1 MQAPILR
8 KSESIYI
15 LASGFGFLI
24 LLLTFFAYSSY
35 QQTLISYS
43 AVEGSS
49 RASDKMEIIV
59 KLIETAR
66 TRTRLTLQ
74 MSYEEDPFIKDSISM
89 KLDVHATEF
98 SVLREQLANY
108 QLNNEELSI
117 LHNINKAAKD
127 TLTRQR
133 KAAELALSDNLT
145 IIAQSQIM
153 MVTDVY
159 SRQSIIIDNFMKL
172 LNYQKNLIFNSRESA
187 STQFK
192 HARKLQLTLFISIF
206 LLALFVAA
214 YIIRRSSKIEGELF
228 FEKEKAQITLKSI
241 GDAVITTDENGRVD
255 YLNPVAEKITG
266 YITHEVIGKPITQ
279 IFKAYDEI
287 NQCWLADCIV
297 NYLKDGDYSMPSN
310 DIVLY
315 NADDD
320 IIDISQTMAPIQD
333 TYNNILGTITTF
345 QDISKEKHLAKRI
358 DHQARHDVLTGLLNR
373 REFENRVEQSLSLFS
388 EGTTHALCV
397 MDLDRFKIVNDTLGH
412 AAGDELLKQVSQKIK
427 RALRQSDLFAR
438 IGGDEFALFLS
449 NINTEDAEAIA
460 ENILCSVREYQFV
473 WGNKAFRIGASI
485 GLVDAPA
492 RVSNYESLYHAADT
506 ACYMAKHEG
515 RDRLHTVTYDD
526 EHVTEKREQTQW
538 VNRINDA
545 LKENRFTLYTQD
557 ICPLHTN
564 LDARAHREVLIRM
577 IDEEGEII
585 PPMAFIP
592 PAERYNLMPK
602 IDEWVI
608 RNVIKQ
614 LQKDTSD
621 SVYAINLSGQS
632 LADNKFSELAIK
644 TLSESN
650 INQHR
655 LCFEITE
662 TSAIANLQ
670 NATEFLTQL
679 QNLGCY
685 TALDDFGSGLS
696 SFAYLKNL
704 PINYLKIDGIF
715 VRKIAEDK
723 VARVMVEAINSI
735 GHTMNLKTIAEF
747 VEDEDIKN
755 VLVEM
760 GVDYAQ
766 GYYYGKPAPMIH
778 KYHAPAD
785 HVTSNNN
792 SLASSPNL
800 PARKNVTT

>member
-1 MQAPILR
+1 MQTPILR

-15 LASGFGFLI
+15 LALGFGFLI

-35 QQTLISYS
+35 QQTQISYDS
-43 AVEGSS
+43 IQDSS
-49 RASDKMEIIV
+49 RASDKMELIV
-59 KLIETAR
+59 KLIEQAR
-66 TRTRLTLQ
+66 ARTRLTLE
-74 MSYEEDPFIKDSISM
+74 MSYEDDPFVKDDISM
-89 KLDVHATEF
+89 KLNERATQF
-98 SVLREQLANY
+98 TVLRKQLIDIG
-108 QLNNEELSI
+108 LNAEESVI
-117 LHNINKAAKD
+117 SQAINKAAAD
-127 TLTRQR
+127 TQARQR
-133 KAAELALSDNLT
+133 KAAELALSDDPKL
-145 IIAQSQIM
+145 IAQSQKM
-153 MVTDVY
+153 MIKDVY
-159 SRQSIIIDNFMKL
+159 TRQGVIIDNFMKL
-172 LNYQKNLIFNSRESA
+172 LNYQKSLIFNSREEASA
-187 STQFK
+187 QFK
-192 HARKLQLTLFISIF
+192 YARKLQITLFTSIF
-206 LLALFVAA
+206 LLALFVAT
-214 YIIRRSSKIEGELF
+214 YIIRRSSKTEGELF

-266 YITHEVIGKPITQ
+266 YITHEVSGKPITQ

-287 NQCWLADCIV
+287 NQRWLADCIV
-297 NYLKDGDYSMPSN
+297 NYLKDGDYNMPSN

-333 TYNNILGTITTF
+333 AYNNILGTITTF
-345 QDISKEKHLAKRI
+345 QDISKEKYLAKRI

-373 REFENRVEQSLSLFS
+373 CEFENKVEQSLTLFS

-412 AAGDELLKQVSQKIK
+412 AAGDELLKQISQKIK
-427 RALRQSDLFAR
+427 LVLRQSDLFAR

-460 ENILCSVREYQFV
+460 EKILCSIREYQFV

-492 RVSNYESLYHAADT
+492 QVSNYENLYHAADT

-515 RDRLHTVTYDD
+515 RDRFHTVTYDD
-526 EHVTEKREQTQW
+526 ENVAEKREQTQW

-545 LKENRFTLYTQD
+545 LKENRFTLYVQN
-557 ICPLHTN
+557 ICPLQNN
-564 LDARAHREVLIRM
+564 LDTKAHREVLIRM
-577 IDEEGEII
+577 LDEEGDVI

-592 PAERYNLMPK
+592 PAERYDLMPK

-621 SVYAINLSGQS
+621 SIYAINLSGQS
-632 LADNKFSELAIK
+632 LADNKFAKLAIK
-644 TLSESN
+644 ILSESN

-670 NATEFLTQL
+670 NATEFFNAVTK
-679 QNLGCY
+679 
-685 TALDDFGSGLS
+685 TGLL
-696 SFAYLKNL
+696 YR
-704 PINYLKIDGIF
+704 I
-715 VRKIAEDK
+715 R
-723 VARVMVEAINSI
+723 
-735 GHTMNLKTIAEF
+735 
-747 VEDEDIKN
+747 
-755 VLVEM
+755 
-760 GVDYAQ
+760 
-766 GYYYGKPAPMIH
+766 
-778 KYHAPAD
+778 
-785 HVTSNNN
+785 
-792 SLASSPNL
+792 
-800 PARKNVTT
+800 

>member
-1 MQAPILR
+1 MQSPILR
-8 KSESIYI
+8 KSQSTYV
-15 LASGFGFLI
+15 LALGFGFLI

-35 QQTLISYS
+35 QQTQISYNS
-43 AVEGSS
+43 IQGSS
-49 RASDKMEIIV
+49 RASDKMELIV
-59 KLIETAR
+59 NLIERAR

-74 MSYEEDPFIKDSISM
+74 MSYEEDPFIKDDISM
-89 KLDVHATEF
+89 KLDEHATQF
-98 SVLREQLANY
+98 TVLREQLHNLG
-108 QLNNEELSI
+108 LNNKELIFSQA
-117 LHNINKAAKD
+117 INKAATD
-127 TLTRQR
+127 THTQQR
-133 KAAELALSDNLT
+133 KAAELALSDDPIL
-145 IIAQSQIM
+145 IAQSQKM
-153 MVTDVY
+153 MVKDVY
-159 SRQSIIIDNFMKL
+159 ARQGVIIDNFMKL
-172 LNYQKNLIFNSRESA
+172 LNYQKSLIFNSREEA

-192 HARKLQLTLFISIF
+192 YARKLQLSLFATIF
-206 LLALFVAA
+206 LLAIFVAA

-266 YITHEVIGKPITQ
+266 YITREVSGKPITQ
-279 IFKAYDEI
+279 IFKAYDEV
-287 NQCWLADCIV
+287 NQRWLADCIV
-297 NYLKDGDYSMPSN
+297 NYLKDGDYNMPSN

-333 TYNNILGTITTF
+333 TFNNILGTITTF
-345 QDISKEKHLAKRI
+345 QDISKEKYLAKRI

-373 REFENRVEQSLSLFS
+373 REFENKVEQSLTLFS

-427 RALRQSDLFAR
+427 LALRQSDLFAR

-449 NINTEDAEAIA
+449 NINTEDAETIV
-460 ENILCSVREYQFV
+460 EKILCSVREYQFV

-492 RVSNYESLYHAADT
+492 QVSNYENLYHAADT

-515 RDRLHTVTYDD
+515 RDRFHTVTYDD
-526 EHVTEKREQTQW
+526 KDVTEKREQTQW

-545 LKENRFTLYTQD
+545 LKENRFTLYTQE

-564 LDARAHREVLIRM
+564 QGERVHREVLIRM
-577 IDEEGEII
+577 IDEDGGII

-592 PAERYNLMPK
+592 PAERYDLMPK

-608 RNVIKQ
+608 KNIIKQ
-614 LQKDTSD
+614 LQKDTSN

-632 LADNKFSELAIK
+632 LTDNKFAEQAIK

-662 TSAIANLQ
+662 TAAIANLQ

-679 QNLGCY
+679 QALGCY

-704 PINYLKIDGIF
+704 PINYLKIDGMF
-715 VRKIAEDK
+715 VRQITKDETS
-723 VARVMVEAINSI
+723 RVMVEAINSI
-735 GHTMNLKTIAEF
+735 GHTMHLKTIAEF
-747 VEDEDIKN
+747 VEDEQIRD
-755 VLVEM
+755 LLEEM

-766 GYYYGKPAPMIH
+766 GYFYGQPTPLECICMNSSTKSRSP
-778 KYHAPAD
+778 
-785 HVTSNNN
+785 TSLEN
-792 SLASSPNL
+792 A
-800 PARKNVTT
+800 